1 MRRTS
6 LPSYLS
12 TIEPFVD
19 LLPPPSKLLD
29 SMRQNRDKLR
39 NTRAYKLLRIHQLE
53 AELISENCELKT
65 IESNLAS
72 IETSIYTIETSKS
85 NFTF

>member
-1 MRRTS
+1 M
-6 LPSYLS
+6 PSYLS

-19 LLPPPSKLLD
+19 SLPPASKLLD

-39 NTRAYKLLRIHQLE
+39 NTRAHKLLRIHQLE
-53 AELISENCELKT
+53 AELIKENCELKT
-65 IESNLAS
+65 IETNLAT
-72 IETSIYTIETSKS
+72 IETSIYTVETSKS